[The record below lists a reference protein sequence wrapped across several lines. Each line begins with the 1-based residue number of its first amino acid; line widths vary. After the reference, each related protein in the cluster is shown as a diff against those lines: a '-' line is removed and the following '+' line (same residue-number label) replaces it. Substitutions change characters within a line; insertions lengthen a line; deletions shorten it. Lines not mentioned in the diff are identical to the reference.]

1 MDKARKFSG
10 AHQGRTSRFLVI
22 LGIFSHFWYQERPIL
37 LVFGSF
43 FVQKQVFL
51 HVF

>member
-22 LGIFSHFWYQERPIL
+22 LGIF
-37 LVFGSF
+37 GTKKDSF
-43 FVQKQVFL
+43 Y
-51 HVF
+51 